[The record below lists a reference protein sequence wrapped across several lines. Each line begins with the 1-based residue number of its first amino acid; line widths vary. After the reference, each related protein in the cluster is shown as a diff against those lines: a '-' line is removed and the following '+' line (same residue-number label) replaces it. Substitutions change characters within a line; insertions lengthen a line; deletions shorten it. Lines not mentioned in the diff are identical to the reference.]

1 MGVKPGYG
9 PVIKV
14 MRDAADHPWTTP
26 NTDWD
31 KFIVNSEVQE
41 IAYGH
46 VGISHTFVP
55 ADYSFP
61 TGAFPDVRYWP
72 NEANWIWRSD
82 ARTSGGSAYLFFHFN
97 LENIPDTILNAFH
110 FLIRDASDWVSLWT
124 RRTYRYNANDWY
136 HQFSRKYWFTPRQ
149 QDVDYGLGILYDSDT
164 GTWSQWEFLVSLWPT
179 GVVGNDNSE
188 TSGPNSQSYYTTRE
202 FKFSYYRL
210 DLPMD
215 GSAYP
220 AVVGTPSPGKK
231 ILRCSPSG
239 FRMAKP
245 GFDLD
250 SATTEQLLFSDEN
263 VPLKII
269 RTGTVTLAPLATAQ
283 VDLGAVYPSSILVDF
298 RDELE
303 ASATIL
309 ARVPD
314 DAEIGLVVD
323 LARLGIDLD
332 GDGRIELRT
341 ESAAAIVAAISGGGR
356 GRPQDMPDLTFRFD
370 RADGYWLQGYANFLM
385 AQADFWLAHDF
396 QNAFDGSFHMFFPR
410 AGLPLQEAL
419 VPRGRGDGSLLS
431 SEWRIADLISLIHY
445 VNWPV
450 VEPERRRA
458 ARHHLLEMIRLS
470 RENWRAILAETDND
484 REWLPGPH
492 QPGVHVLTGLEVGD
506 EEVEGWMQALDMAE
520 DLLEGRTLM
529 PHFRIARQGIDVKRF
544 FEEPTNFDLVPMVT
558 GPGVVP
564 YLSRGRILTAE
575 EFDDVRF
582 QFGGAGFLAFAVWFN

>member
-298 RDELE
+298 QVNAQGEALFLPPMRVSEDDSLDVEYRINGQYLEFRSASSFTVEVRFFVMSADDLEPSVGTAKVLE
-303 ASATIL
+303 AVDGGFVLRRPNTAGSRLADVILDTRFPTMPIIAQGWVPFSAMVATDTLRYGTHRAIVSYDAKGYKPYIL
-309 ARVPD
+309 AR
-314 DAEIGLVVD
+314 LVRRHKTNTNQHIFRD
-323 LARLGIDLD
+323 F
-332 GDGRIELRT
+332 
-341 ESAAAIVAAISGGGR
+341 SAKKPNR
-356 GRPQDMPDLTFRFD
+356 
-370 RADGYWLQGYANFLM
+370 Y
-385 AQADFWLAHDF
+385 
-396 QNAFDGSFHMFFPR
+396 
-410 AGLPLQEAL
+410 
-419 VPRGRGDGSLLS
+419 
-431 SEWRIADLISLIHY
+431 
-445 VNWPV
+445 
-450 VEPERRRA
+450 
-458 ARHHLLEMIRLS
+458 
-470 RENWRAILAETDND
+470 
-484 REWLPGPH
+484 
-492 QPGVHVLTGLEVGD
+492 
-506 EEVEGWMQALDMAE
+506 
-520 DLLEGRTLM
+520 
-529 PHFRIARQGIDVKRF
+529 
-544 FEEPTNFDLVPMVT
+544 
-558 GPGVVP
+558 
-564 YLSRGRILTAE
+564 
-575 EFDDVRF
+575 
-582 QFGGAGFLAFAVWFN
+582 GFLAASSFCALIKSDEVWFYCSDGTRAEDVYYEGSNPFPTHFTTTYEPVGIRYYIFAVPPSV